1 MDTSRVSQMT
11 QAVLGID
18 VGKSKLHV
26 CLLLPSGKSR
36 AKSIDNTSYGHT
48 ELLDWLQQQQAGT
61 VHACMESTGIYG
73 NEVAEVLYAHGHTV
87 SIVNPARVKGFA
99 TSEMVRTKTDKVD
112 AGVIA
117 RFCAA
122 LKPTPWQPSAPQM
135 KQLQALVRR
144 LEALQ
149 QMHRQE
155 SNRLEA
161 ASAEAVRAS
170 IQTLV
175 THLETDMETIRQAIR
190 DHIDQHPDL
199 KQQQDLLMSIPG
211 IAETTA
217 TAILAEIQSW
227 QMFENARQLAAFVG
241 LTPRER
247 LSGTSVRGRP
257 QISRTGSNRLRK
269 TLYFPALVAK
279 RHNPLIK
286 AFCARLE
293 GRGKR
298 KMQIVAAA
306 MRKLVHLV
314 YGVLKS
320 GKPFDPEYA
329 KAGT

>member
-1 MDTSRVSQMT
+1 MT

-26 CLLLPSGKSR
+26 CLLLPLGKSR
-36 AKSIDNTSYGHT
+36 AKSIDNTSCGHT

-122 LKPTPWQPSAPQM
+122 LKPAPWQPPAPQM

-190 DHIDQHPDL
+190 DHMDQHPDL
-199 KQQQDLLMSIPG
+199 KQQQDLLMSI
-211 IAETTA
+211 
-217 TAILAEIQSW
+217 
-227 QMFENARQLAAFVG
+227 
-241 LTPRER
+241 
-247 LSGTSVRGRP
+247 
-257 QISRTGSNRLRK
+257 
-269 TLYFPALVAK
+269 PALVAK